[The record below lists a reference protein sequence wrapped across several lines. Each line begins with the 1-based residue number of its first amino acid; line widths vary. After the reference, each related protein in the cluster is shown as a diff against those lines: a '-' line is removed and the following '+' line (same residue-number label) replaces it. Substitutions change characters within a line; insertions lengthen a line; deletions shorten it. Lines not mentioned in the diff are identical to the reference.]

1 MPDPNTP
8 AAQSWIDAPI
18 PPPAVPHAAARHAR
32 EHAALDTALAT
43 LAAAVG
49 DAQAD
54 ALKRVKTY
62 LTKEPGRSSFQAIAG
77 KIGDLK
83 LITLLDRMYAVANE
97 DRRTMILDLFTPD
110 ALAPRPD
117 FPSLEALQRRDLV
130 RRMLDDARIQALFRA
145 CQPRDASHE
154 GEPA

>member
-1 MPDPNTP
+1 MPDLNSPDH
-8 AAQSWIDAPI
+8 QSWIDAPVQ
-18 PPPAVPHAAARHAR
+18 PPSVPHAAARHAR

-43 LAAAVG
+43 LAAAVS
-49 DAQAD
+49 DAQTD
-54 ALKRVKTY
+54 ALKRVKAY

-110 ALAPRPD
+110 ALAPRSD

-145 CQPRDASHE
+145 CQPHDASHE

>member
-1 MPDPNTP
+1 MPDLNSPEL
-8 AAQSWIDAPI
+8 QSWIDAPVQ
-18 PPPAVPHAAARHAR
+18 PLAVPQAAARQAR
-32 EHAALDTALAT
+32 EHAALDTALAA
-43 LAAAVG
+43 LAVAVG
-49 DAQAD
+49 DAQTD

-83 LITLLDRMYAVANE
+83 LIALLDRMYAVANE
-97 DRRTMILDLFTPD
+97 DRRTMVLDLFTPD

-130 RRMLDDARIQALFRA
+130 RRMLNDARIQALLRA
-145 CQPRDASHE
+145 CQPRDASRE